1 LIPTLLIEVHKK
13 MEITGHDI
21 GTGWR
26 VFNKQPAVEFYTVKI
41 WLLVSV
47 LVLERGMSA
56 RYET

>member
-1 LIPTLLIEVHKK
+1 